1 MHPSPSPVRQQPAT
15 HGCPNMLAV
24 SDPGHPCLGC
34 EQHGHLNRRRFL
46 TLLATGASLALAG
59 CTTGARALSRN
70 KATTTLRPQPLVPVA
85 PPAPILTDTG
95 AGPPLTFGQIPPAR
109 PGAPVL
115 VWHGPAGTQQ
125 VALTI
130 DDGYCG
136 DCIAKY
142 VDFALT
148 SGIHI
153 TFNPNGVY
161 DPLWTPQIVETLQPL
176 IANKQVQIGNHTWD
190 HADLRPLSATAIA
203 DELNRNEEWIETKFG
218 ITARPWFRPP
228 YGYYN
233 QRINTTAA
241 NLGFTNIMMWN
252 GSFGDSEVISPQQ
265 LMNLA
270 QQYLTPG
277 TIMLGHLNHPTV
289 LSLFGQIQSLIAE
302 RNLDPVTLDEMFGTS
317 RTTG

>member
-1 MHPSPSPVRQQPAT
+1 MHLGRQGNGSHKGHSKTRHRSGHPHRPACSNSPRCRRRRTPNAGPDTPSP
-15 HGCPNMLAV
+15 
-24 SDPGHPCLGC
+24 
-34 EQHGHLNRRRFL
+34 
-46 TLLATGASLALAG
+46 TGAP
-59 CTTGARALSRN
+59 
-70 KATTTLRPQPLVPVA
+70 TL
-85 PPAPILTDTG
+85 IWN
-95 AGPPLTFGQIPPAR
+95 GPP
-109 PGAPVL
+109 
-115 VWHGPAGTQQ
+115 GTQQ
-125 VALTI
+125 IALTI

-142 VDFALT
+142 VEFAQS

-161 DPLWTPQIVETLQPL
+161 DQLWTPQIVETLEPL

-190 HADLRPLSATAIA
+190 HADLRTLSTARIA

-218 ITARPWFRPP
+218 ITSRPWFRPP

-233 QRINTTAA
+233 QKVNDTAA
-241 NLGFTNIMMWN
+241 SLGYTNIMMWN

-270 QQYLTPG
+270 HQYLAPG
-277 TIMLGHLNHPTV
+277 TIVLGHLNHPTV
-289 LSLFGQIQSLIAE
+289 LSLFGQIQALIAE

-317 RTTG
+317 RATG

>member
-1 MHPSPSPVRQQPAT
+1 
-15 HGCPNMLAV
+15 MLPV

-46 TLLATGASLALAG
+46 TLLATGASVALAG

-70 KATTTLRPQPLVPVA
+70 RTTATSPPQSHTPEA
-85 PPAPILTDTG
+85 PPAPILADAG
-95 AGPPLTFGQIPPAR
+95 AGPPLTLGQIPPAR
-109 PGAPVL
+109 PGPAVL

-125 VALTI
+125 IALTI
-130 DDGYCG
+130 DDGYCA

-153 TFNPNGVY
+153 TFNPNGIY
-161 DPLWTPQIVETLQPL
+161 DSLWTPQIVETLQPL

-190 HADLRPLSATAIA
+190 HADLRTLSTGAIA
-203 DELNRNEEWIETKFG
+203 SELNRNEAWIEAKFG

-233 QRINTTAA
+233 QRINETAA

-252 GSFGDSEVISPQQ
+252 GSFGDSEVVSPQQ

-317 RTTG
+317 RIAG

>member
-1 MHPSPSPVRQQPAT
+1 
-15 HGCPNMLAV
+15 MLPV
-24 SDPGHPCLGC
+24 SDPDRPCLGC

-46 TLLATGASLALAG
+46 TLLATGASVALAG

-70 KATTTLRPQPLVPVA
+70 KTTRPRPQPLTAVA
-85 PPAPILTDTG
+85 PPAPILADTG
-95 AGPPLTFGQIPPAR
+95 AGAPLTLGQIPAAR

-115 VWHGPAGTQQ
+115 VWHGPAGTRQI
-125 VALTI
+125 ALTI

-142 VDFALT
+142 VDFAQT

-153 TFNPNGVY
+153 TFSPNGVY
-161 DPLWTPQIVETLQPL
+161 DSLWTPQIMETLQPL

-233 QRINTTAA
+233 QRINSTAA

-252 GSFGDSEVISPQQ
+252 GSFGDSEVISPPQ

-302 RNLDPVTLDEMFGTS
+302 RNLDPVTLDEMFSTS

>member
-1 MHPSPSPVRQQPAT
+1 
-15 HGCPNMLAV
+15 MLGV
-24 SDPGHPCLGC
+24 SDPGRPCNGC
-34 EQHGHLNRRRFL
+34 AQHGNLNRRRFL
-46 TLLATGASLALAG
+46 TLLATGASVALAG
-59 CTTGARALSRN
+59 CTAGARALGRGALTDKDSPEIR
-70 KATTTLRPQPLVPVA
+70 TPVA
-85 PPAPILTDTG
+85 QPAPILPDTG
-95 AGPPLTFGQIPPAR
+95 AGPPVVLGQFPPAR
-109 PGAPVL
+109 PGPPSL

-125 VALTI
+125 IALTI

-142 VDFALT
+142 VEFAHS

-161 DPLWTPQIVETLQPL
+161 DQLWTPQIVETLQPL

-190 HADLRPLSATAIA
+190 HADLRPLSTARIT

-218 ITARPWFRPP
+218 ITSRPWFRPP

-233 QRINTTAA
+233 QKVNDTAA
-241 NLGFTNIMMWN
+241 GLGYTNIMMWN
-252 GSFGDSEVISPQQ
+252 GSFGDSEAISPTQ

-277 TIMLGHLNHPTV
+277 TIVLGHLNHPTV
-289 LSLFGQIQSLIAE
+289 LSLFGQIQSLITQ

>member
-1 MHPSPSPVRQQPAT
+1 M
-15 HGCPNMLAV
+15 
-24 SDPGHPCLGC
+24 SDPSRPCLGC

-59 CTTGARALSRN
+59 CTTGARALSRT
-70 KATTTLRPQPLVPVA
+70 KATTKPSPLPLTPVA
-85 PPAPILTDTG
+85 PPAPILADAN
-95 AGPPLTFGQIPPAR
+95 AGPPLTLGQIPPAR

-115 VWHGPAGTQQ
+115 VWHGPAATQQ
-125 VALTI
+125 IALTI
-130 DDGYCG
+130 DDGYCA

-142 VDFALT
+142 VDFASS

-161 DPLWTPQIVETLQPL
+161 DSLWTPQIVETLQPL

-190 HADLRPLSATAIA
+190 HADLRPLSAAAIA
-203 DELNRNEEWIETKFG
+203 TELNRNEEWIQTKFG
-218 ITARPWFRPP
+218 ITSRPWFRPP
-228 YGYYN
+228 FGYYN

-277 TIMLGHLNHPTV
+277 TIVLGHLNHPTV

-317 RTTG
+317 RITG

>member
-1 MHPSPSPVRQQPAT
+1 
-15 HGCPNMLAV
+15 
-24 SDPGHPCLGC
+24 
-34 EQHGHLNRRRFL
+34 
-46 TLLATGASLALAG
+46 LALAG
-59 CTTGARALSRN
+59 CTTGARALSRT
-70 KATTTLRPQPLVPVA
+70 KATTKPPPLPLAPMA
-85 PPAPILTDTG
+85 PPAPILADTN
-95 AGPPLTFGQIPPAR
+95 AGPPLTLGHIPPAR

-125 VALTI
+125 IALTI
-130 DDGYCG
+130 DDGYCA

-161 DPLWTPQIVETLQPL
+161 DSLWTPQIVETLQPL

-190 HADLRPLSATAIA
+190 HADLRPLSTTAIA
-203 DELNRNEEWIETKFG
+203 AELNRNEEWIQTKFG

-228 YGYYN
+228 FGYYN
-233 QRINTTAA
+233 QKINNTAG

-277 TIMLGHLNHPTV
+277 TIVLGHLNHPTV

-317 RTTG
+317 RVTG